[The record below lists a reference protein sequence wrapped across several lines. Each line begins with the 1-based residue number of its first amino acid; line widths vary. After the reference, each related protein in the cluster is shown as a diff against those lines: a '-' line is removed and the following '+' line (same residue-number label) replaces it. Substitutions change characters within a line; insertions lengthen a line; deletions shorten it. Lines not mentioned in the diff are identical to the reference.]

1 MTPAENRPT
10 TAQPEIADLL
20 ARFLGRQS
28 AAHTAG
34 LAAAVPG
41 DVEPYEAVPVQAVD
55 PRQAWDE
62 ATAVLAH
69 FGGPTPS
76 PARGEG
82 RVGAPADWPLLVAG
96 QPSHTGLAFA
106 AGNFPQMVRDL
117 VPLYRTESLA
127 DLPTADGPSVAAAG
141 VDAWV
146 QSARRDGSFPQMLL
160 AFGMLRL
167 ARQWE
172 AAEALLKTRVAAEW
186 ADAWANEEAALLWH
200 RCRKEEAARRWQA
213 LPESVP
219 VLFNRG
225 MAALFLGRPA
235 DARADLRQAIERLP
249 ESSGWHHLGRLY
261 LALAG

>member
-34 LAAAVPG
+34 LAAAVAG

-69 FGGPTPS
+69 FGGAGKLGKT
-76 PARGEG
+76 
-82 RVGAPADWPLLVAG
+82 PADWPVLVAG

-127 DLPTADGPSVAAAG
+127 DLPAA
-141 VDAWV
+141 
-146 QSARRDGSFPQMLL
+146 
-160 AFGMLRL
+160 
-167 ARQWE
+167 
-172 AAEALLKTRVAAEW
+172 
-186 ADAWANEEAALLWH
+186 
-200 RCRKEEAARRWQA
+200 
-213 LPESVP
+213 
-219 VLFNRG
+219 
-225 MAALFLGRPA
+225 
-235 DARADLRQAIERLP
+235 
-249 ESSGWHHLGRLY
+249 
-261 LALAG
+261 